1 MKIIQPGIRLVGAAL
16 TLSLLAACANTTT
29 RAPVVDRAAAPAAV
43 ASAPA
48 PIKGYYTVKKGDTL
62 LAIALDHGQDYKDL
76 IAWNNLENP
85 NRILVGQQLRV
96 SANAGPA
103 PGEAATSNAVASTQP
118 IAAAGVVEK
127 RSLDG
132 APSAVAAPTKASE
145 LFKREPKAG
154 KEVYSD
160 AALAQAQSSA
170 GTAAP
175 PAVAKPSLVAAVE
188 AAKPE
193 VKAEAK
199 PEAKPEVKS
208 AEAKAGTAGDDV
220 AWAWPANG
228 KMLAGYKDGAN
239 KGVDIAGKQ
248 GEPVLAAADGK
259 VAYIGTGIA
268 SLGKLVILRHN
279 ANFLSAYAH
288 NSTITVKEGQSV
300 SKGQKIAEIGST
312 GTDVAKLHFEIRR
325 QGTPVDPLQYL
336 PKR

>member
-1 MKIIQPGIRLVGAAL
+1 MKIIQPGTRLVGAAL

-29 RAPVVDRAAAPAAV
+29 RAPVVDRAAPAAPAAA
-43 ASAPA
+43 ASAPL
-48 PIKGYYTVKKGDTL
+48 PSKGYYTVKKGDTL

-76 IAWNNLENP
+76 VAWNNLENP

-132 APSAVAAPTKASE
+132 APSAVAAPTKATE

-175 PAVAKPSLVAAVE
+175 PAVTKPSLVAVVE
-188 AAKPE
+188 A
-193 VKAEAK
+193 AK
-199 PEAKPEVKS
+199 PEAKPEAKAEAKS
-208 AEAKAGTAGDDV
+208 AETKPAVAGDDL
-220 AWAWPANG
+220 AWAWPATG
-228 KMLAGYKDGAN
+228 KVLAGYKDGAN

-248 GEPVLAAADGK
+248 GEPVAAAADGK